1 MKNIILFGCGPVA
14 EKNLNLKPLF
24 IVDNNID
31 MQGEVFHGIEV
42 RSPSILDNNHDKY
55 NIVICTTSVG
65 EVKKQLESYGFT
77 LNKNIYLA
85 EGLEERL
92 EISEL
97 EEIKFNFLISC
108 GLPSTTKSFSGG
120 GVFKVEE
127 TNGYPEVSKI
137 YEGNTHGLI
146 KYEDGYAFTCQGKGI
161 IVLDKNLNEKQ
172 VIPLRQGL
180 RPHGL
185 RRYKDAWVLASSYTD
200 SIIGI
205 DDNGKELFQYKFSE
219 KVESFGSAQ
228 HHCNDLDIVND
239 YAYVSMFSL
248 TGNYKRN
255 SFDGGV
261 LEINL
266 IDGKTKPLINTLTMP
281 HSITNTESG
290 FIILN
295 SFKGSLLSNNFYPEL
310 VLPGFVRGYDSDA
323 TYHFIGESKNR
334 NFSRLSTD
342 RKPVSIDTKITIVNK
357 KLGFS
362 RSIQLLNPISE
373 IHALVKL

>member
-1 MKNIILFGCGPVA
+1 MKNIVLFGSGPIA
-14 EKNLNLKPLF
+14 EKNLELKPLF

-31 MQGEVFHGIEV
+31 MQGQFFHSVEVL
-42 RSPSILDNNHDKY
+42 SPSILYKNHEKY
-55 NIVICTTSVG
+55 NVVICTTSVG
-65 EVKKQLESYGFT
+65 EVKKQLEDYGFT
-77 LNKNIYLA
+77 LNENIHLA

-97 EEIKFNFLISC
+97 EESKFKFLISC
-108 GLPSTTKSFSGG
+108 GLPSTAESFSGG

-127 TNGYPEVSKI
+127 TDSYPKVSKI

-146 KYEDGYAFTCQGKGI
+146 KYQGGYAFTCQGKGI
-161 IVLDKNLNEKQ
+161 VILDKDLNEKKI
-172 VIPLRQGL
+172 IPLRQGL

-185 RRYKDAWVLASSYTD
+185 RRYKHAWVLASSYTD

-205 DDNGKELFQYKFSE
+205 DDSGKELFQYKFSD
-219 KVESFGSAQ
+219 KSKSYGSAQ

-255 SFDGGV
+255 IFDGGI

-266 IDGKTKPLINTLTMP
+266 KNGEIKKLINTLTMP
-281 HSITNTESG
+281 HSITHTKSG
-290 FIILN
+290 FVILN
-295 SFKGSLLSNNFYPEL
+295 SFKGSLLSNSFHPEL
-310 VLPGFVRGYDSDA
+310 VLPGFVRGYDSDNS
-323 TYHFIGESKNR
+323 YHFIGESKNR

-342 RKPVSIDTKITIVNK
+342 RSPVSIDTKITIVNK

-362 RSIQLLNPISE
+362 RSIHLLNPISE